1 MLVYGD
7 LIAAGLEE
15 LASDPT
21 TGLFSGRMYRN
32 TTTGEMKVYTGSI
45 WKIVSDLDSVQA
57 LANKAIS
64 NSTAS
69 DVDVRFPTAGST
81 SKELQVPR
89 LTTTERLSLSS
100 PTTGR
105 VVFDTTLSS
114 LFVYNGSTWAPAGG
128 GATLKATI
136 TKPGHGLTDSDAGS
150 PLYLSGSDYVK
161 ARADAANTA
170 EVVGLFE
177 SKIDDNT
184 FILAMAGDVTVDV
197 SVSGAALVPGETYF
211 LSPSS
216 AGKITATE
224 PTVVG
229 QISKPIGIAK
239 TASTLEFINMRGAVV
254 GGANVRTT
262 IPLAQT
268 TTNTVQNVS
277 AYEAGELTGWVSI
290 EATPPVKFYVQAQFS
305 KNGAGTGYNLSY
317 QLSGDNP
324 PSGMSLAVTNAG
336 VIQLV
341 MPTIAGFGSASIS
354 FSLNAPAVGVTLPLS
369 LDANLIVGD
378 TNPVGTLLD
387 FAGTT
392 APSGYLMCDG
402 RQLSTAGAYERLF
415 AVIGYSYGGSGA
427 NFNIPDFR
435 GRFARY
441 NDNMGTGAA
450 GRDTASR
457 NADKSQGQAT
467 AKNGLSNSSSSVSAS
482 GTSGDGGNHSH
493 EFRAGQG
500 TAGTTYLGWNLYGG
514 AFANYTAG
522 RADNIQLAGTHT
534 HSLSVSGTAVAQ
546 TITGDSETR
555 PINLSCNKII
565 KF

>member
-1 MLVYGD
+1 MLIYGD
-7 LIAAGLEE
+7 LIAGGLEE
-15 LASDPT
+15 LESDPT
-21 TGLFSGRMYRN
+21 TSLFSGRMYRN
-32 TTTGEMKVYTGSI
+32 TTTGLMRVYTGSS
-45 WKIVSDLDSVQA
+45 WKTMVDLDTTQTLTGKTVQNS
-57 LANKAIS
+57 LA
-64 NSTAS
+64 T
-69 DVDVRFPTAGST
+69 DVDVKFPTAGSS

-89 LTTTERLSLSS
+89 LSTTERLALSS

-136 TKPGHGLTDSDAGS
+136 TKPGHGLTDSDAGA

-161 ARADAANTA
+161 ARADAVNTA

-197 SVSGAALVPGETYF
+197 SVSGSALVPGTTYF
-211 LSPSS
+211 LSPSV

-229 QISKPIGIAK
+229 QMSKPVGVAK

-254 GGANVRTT
+254 GGSNVRTT

-277 AYEAGELTGWVSI
+277 AYEAGELSGWVSI
-290 EATPPVKFYVQAQFS
+290 QATTPLKFYVQAQFS
-305 KNGAGTGYNLSY
+305 KNGAGTGYNISY
-317 QLSGDNP
+317 QVSGDNP
-324 PSGMSLAVTNAG
+324 PAGLSLEVTNAG

-341 MPTIAGFGSASIS
+341 MPTISGFASASINYA
-354 FSLNAPAVGVTLPLS
+354 LNAPAVGATLPLS

-387 FAGTT
+387 YAGTT

-402 RQLSTAGAYERLF
+402 RQLSTAGSYERLF

-441 NDNMGTGAA
+441 NDNMGTAQGAA
-450 GRDTASR
+450 SRDAGRVHGS
-457 NADKSQGQAT
+457 SQTQAT
-467 AKNGLSNSSSSVSAS
+467 AKNGLANSASTVSAS
-482 GTSGDGGNHSH
+482 GGTSSDGSHSH
-493 EFRAGQG
+493 TFEV
-500 TAGTTYLGWNLYGG
+500 WNSGSGL
-514 AFANYTAG
+514 G
-522 RADNIQLAGTHT
+522 RAASTGVSFQSNTSTAAAGTHT
-534 HSLSVSGTAVAQ
+534 HSVSVSGTAAAQ

>member
-1 MLVYGD
+1 MLVYSD

-15 LASDPT
+15 LAADPT
-21 TGLFSGRMYRN
+21 TSLFSGRMYRN
-32 TTTGEMKVYTGSI
+32 TTTGEMKVYTGSS
-45 WKIVSDLDSVQA
+45 WKTMVDLDTTQTLTGKTVQNS
-57 LANKAIS
+57 LA
-64 NSTAS
+64 T
-69 DVDVRFPTAGST
+69 DVDVKFPTAGSS

-89 LTTTERLSLSS
+89 LSTTERLAISS

-105 VVFDTTLSS
+105 VVFDTTLNS

-197 SVSGAALVPGETYF
+197 SVSGAALVPGTTYF
-211 LSPSS
+211 LSPSV

-229 QISKPIGIAK
+229 QMSKPVGVAK
-239 TASTLEFINMRGAVV
+239 TSTVLEFINMRGTVV
-254 GGANVRTT
+254 GGSNVRTT

-268 TTNTVQNVS
+268 TTNTVQDVS
-277 AYEAGELTGWVSI
+277 AYEAGELSGWVSI
-290 EATPPVKFYVQAQFS
+290 AATTPVKFYVQAQFS
-305 KNGAGTGYNLSY
+305 KNGAGTGFNLSY
-317 QLSGDNP
+317 QVSGDIP
-324 PSGMSLAVTNAG
+324 PAGLSLSITNAG

-341 MPTIAGFGSASIS
+341 MPTVAGFASASINYA
-354 FSLNAPAVGVTLPLS
+354 LNAAAVGATLPVS
-369 LDANLIVGD
+369 FDANLIVGD

-387 FAGTT
+387 YAGTT

-402 RQLSTAGAYERLF
+402 RQLSTSGLYAKLF

-441 NDNMGTGAA
+441 NDDMGTGAA
-450 GRDTASR
+450 LRDTAAR
-457 NADKSQGQAT
+457 NADKSQGQSTARPTTNFTGTAAT
-467 AKNGLSNSSSSVSAS
+467 AGGNKTASSGLSFILGTTSKTVVYGS
-482 GTSGDGGNHSH
+482 TSGVGSYLANQATNDGTITTNIDHSH
-493 EFRAGQG
+493 
-500 TAGTTYLGWNLYGG
+500 
-514 AFANYTAG
+514 
-522 RADNIQLAGTHT
+522 
-534 HSLSVSGTAVAQ
+534 SV
-546 TITGDSETR
+546 TITGGGDTETR
-555 PINLSCNKII
+555 PVNLSCNKII